1 MLSFY
6 RRTDVMALVHQ
17 RKFGQTSERTLF
29 IFVGIG
35 FALVCMAAASLDPIS
50 TRQGYIPFISL
61 IVYHVTKPRGSRVD
75 TLVDQLS
82 TIFSGHVD
90 FINHGHGTLLTW
102 PVWCIVDLKHY
113 ISALS
118 AKLRCSSSSSSS
130 SSSMCLASL
139 THTQKQSTFTSQ
151 KLLLLSPTDY
161 CGATR
166 AYV

>member
-1 MLSFY
+1 
-6 RRTDVMALVHQ
+6 
-17 RKFGQTSERTLF
+17 
-29 IFVGIG
+29 
-35 FALVCMAAASLDPIS
+35 MAAASLDPIS
-50 TRQGYIPFISL
+50 TRQGYIPFITL

-102 PVWCIVDLKHY
+102 PVWCIVRPK
-113 ISALS
+113 ALH
-118 AKLRCSSSSSSS
+118 KRFKRKTPLQQQLCYG
-130 SSSMCLASL
+130 SSMCLASL

-151 KLLLLSPTDY
+151 KSLLLSPTDY